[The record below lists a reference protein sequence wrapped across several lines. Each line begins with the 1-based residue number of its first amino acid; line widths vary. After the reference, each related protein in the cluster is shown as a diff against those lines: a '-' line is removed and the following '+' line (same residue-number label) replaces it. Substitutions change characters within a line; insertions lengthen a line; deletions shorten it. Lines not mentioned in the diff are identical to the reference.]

1 VADAI
6 ERLARIAGMLGSG
19 HEGERAAAAKM
30 ASAMLKAMGL
40 TWSEIIYRG
49 LSAVS
54 SRRAHQGHAPA
65 NETRSPSSDQGYSES
80 GRHQARRDD
89 RGARR
94 VRTREHKGVPAWKWV
109 DELLKHEKRLGSW
122 DRQFLQ
128 CLRDLGKRAREDLAL
143 TTAQWSYVES
153 IAERTGWRPKG

>member
-1 VADAI
+1 
-6 ERLARIAGMLGSG
+6 MLGSA

-30 ASAMLKAMGL
+30 ASAILKAMGL

-65 NETRSPSSDQGYSES
+65 KETQSPSSDREYSES
-80 GRHQARRDD
+80 RRHHAGRDD

-94 VRTREHKGVPAWKWV
+94 VRTREHKGEPAWKWV
-109 DELLKHEKRLGSW
+109 DELLKHEGRLGSW

-128 CLRDLGKRAREDLAL
+128 CLRDLGKRAREDLTL
-143 TTAQWSYVES
+143 TAAQWSCVES
-153 IAERTGWRPKG
+153 IAKRVGWRPKG